1 MSQEVAPERRMF
13 DEFRARVDAMLKA
26 MEEETL
32 QTEQEMENALR
43 QGAKATSSSQ
53 ILLAEVNDFGKDLSD
68 LKLILSAAQK

>member
-1 MSQEVAPERRMF
+1 MTQEVAPTRKMF